1 MRGTARLTR
10 GTLATTRHDLPHE
23 RKGPEQMTEARPV
36 RPGADQQDRHSTA
49 DPTAYPPHV
58 PDGRLRAL
66 PAPVQDLRR
75 IGISPDHWYPV
86 ATSRKVRRGRTFA
99 TAFAGERIALYRG
112 RSGTVHALEDRC
124 AHRQV
129 PLSMGVVE
137 GEILRCC
144 YHAWAYRGDGRISQI
159 PYLPKGCERPPRG
172 VRSYPVREA
181 YGLVFVFPGDPAL
194 APAAPFPMLPEYRSA
209 AHRTMTFSRTVR
221 CHYSFMHE
229 NLLDMN
235 HQFLHR
241 SVLGRIKPELLGYE
255 TGPRHVQA
263 RYLFVPAGGRK
274 DRGAGLLSAEGIGG
288 QDTPDVI
295 TIRTEYPYQTL
306 RGVPEGTDL
315 PAFSLWAAYVP
326 EDAEQRVNHAYGLL
340 TIAKPS
346 VPGALHL
353 AWPLIRRFTER
364 VFAQDRTAVEAE
376 QRAWDEQGEDHNH
389 EVFPLIL
396 DLRDVLRSNGVPLS
410 PDQASGC
417 GPCGLATPAHHAEV
431 TGHAGPVESAGSV
444 AEGAAGSE

>member
-1 MRGTARLTR
+1 
-10 GTLATTRHDLPHE
+10 
-23 RKGPEQMTEARPV
+23 MTEARPD
-36 RPGADQQDRHSTA
+36 RPGADRQARRSA
-49 DPTAYPPHV
+49 PSPGAFPPHRT
-58 PDGRLRAL
+58 DGRPGGL
-66 PAPVQDLRR
+66 PGPVPDLRR
-75 IGISPDHWYPV
+75 IGIAPDHWYPV
-86 ATSRKVRRGRTFA
+86 ATSRKVRRNRTFA
-99 TAFAGERIALYRG
+99 TAFAGQRIALYRG

-137 GEILRCC
+137 GDILRCC

-181 YGLVFVFPGDPAL
+181 YGLVFVFPGDPDL
-194 APAAPFPMLPEYRSA
+194 AEAAAFPRLPEYHSP

-241 SVLGRIKPELLGYE
+241 SVLGRIRPELLGYE
-255 TGPRHVQA
+255 SGPRHVEA

-274 DRGAGLLSAEGIGG
+274 DRGAGLLSAEGVGG
-288 QDTPDVI
+288 RDTPDVI

-326 EDAEQRVNHAYGLL
+326 EDAEQRLNHAYGLL
-340 TIAKPS
+340 TIAKPP
-346 VPGALHL
+346 VPGAMHL

-376 QRAWDEQGEDHNH
+376 QRAWDEQGEDRNH

-396 DLRDVLRSNGVPLS
+396 DLRDVLRSNGVPLRS
-410 PDQASGC
+410 DVESGC
-417 GPCGLATPAHHAEV
+417 TPCGLATPAHR
-431 TGHAGPVESAGSV
+431 AGAANGAAAARPATPA
-444 AEGAAGSE
+444 AEGAAE